1 MMEKTWEQLQEYQPL
16 VLKMVENSL
25 KKNRVAHAYL
35 FEGSRGTGKK
45 EVGFLLAKSLF
56 CQHPVEYKPCN
67 ECTNCRRISSGNHPD
82 VHVIE
87 PDGLSIKKWQIQALQ
102 EEFSKT
108 GVESNRK
115 VYVINHADK
124 MTTNA
129 ANSLLKFLEEP
140 TSQTVAILLTEQI
153 HRILNTILSRC
164 QILSFRPLAPK
175 VISERLIDEGISP
188 TIATLVAH
196 TTNNLEEAR
205 ELSTDAWFGQSRSI
219 VLQLYEVINTRPTH
233 AFFLLQDQWLPHF
246 KEKEQLSFGL
256 DILLLIYKDLLYIQL
271 GDEEKLIFH
280 DQITSFK
287 QYALKTSTRRV
298 SDQIATVLE
307 AKRRLYTNMNPHLLM
322 EQLVIKL
329 QEGYKLV

>member
-1 MMEKTWEQLQEYQPL
+1 MEKTWEQLQEYQPL
-16 VLKMVENSL
+16 VIKTVENSL
-25 KKNRVAHAYL
+25 KKDRVAHAYL

-56 CQHPVEYKPCN
+56 CQHPNGHKPCN

-82 VHVIE
+82 VHIIE

-115 VYVINHADK
+115 VYLINHADK
-124 MTTNA
+124 MTSNA

-140 TSQTVAILLTEQI
+140 SSQTVAILLTEQI
-153 HRILNTILSRC
+153 HRMLNTILSRC
-164 QILSFRPLAPK
+164 QVLTFRPLAPK
-175 VISERLIDEGISP
+175 VIHDQLVAEGISS
-188 TIATLVAH
+188 TIASLVSH
-196 TTNNLEEAR
+196 TTNNIEEAR
-205 ELSTDAWFGQSRSI
+205 ELSEDAWFGQSRSI
-219 VLQLYEVINTRPTH
+219 VIQLYEVMVTRPTH
-233 AFFLLQDQWLPHF
+233 AFFFVQDQWLPHF

-271 GDEEKLIFH
+271 GNEEKLIFH
-280 DQITSFK
+280 DQIASFK
-287 QYALKTSTRRV
+287 QHALQTSTRRV
-298 SDQIATVLE
+298 SDQIAAVLE

-329 QEGYKLV
+329 QEGFKLV